1 MPLAYARRSDA
12 RAAGARFCRRCGAEI
27 RISTRSARGV
37 ACGRC
42 GTTAPTDGVVR
53 GGDIVVPRPTEL
65 RAFPIGESTVR
76 PSSQR
81 PSTAFRSPVPRPSSA
96 FPARERH
103 HLDPVARVRVPASAV
118 GNAFRSMTDRLV
130 AATSAVRQA
139 HTRAE
144 ASFEAVR
151 VLLLHWPT
159 RLVMSIATVALAA
172 GFAVVVVAL
181 LS

>member
-1 MPLAYARRSDA
+1 
-12 RAAGARFCRRCGAEI
+12 
-27 RISTRSARGV
+27 
-37 ACGRC
+37 
-42 GTTAPTDGVVR
+42 
-53 GGDIVVPRPTEL
+53 
-65 RAFPIGESTVR
+65 
-76 PSSQR
+76 
-81 PSTAFRSPVPRPSSA
+81 
-96 FPARERH
+96 
-103 HLDPVARVRVPASAV
+103 
-118 GNAFRSMTDRLV
+118 V

-151 VLLLHWPT
+151 VLLMHWPT